1 MSNNNNGRKMKLS
14 SREESRVFSRQ
25 SVLSV
30 MDRFVQAVD
39 NMNDTVMVPS
49 RLMDISNDVDNDLNL
64 GRGNNDYHAFY
75 SMLNAMK
82 NELLWGGGAGNEDEA
97 GRKLPPQI
105 QQQGHEKGGQVT
117 GLYQRRLSTVSS
129 LSLSDSEADTESLSE
144 SDSGREMEFVDQTT
158 VRVARNFRHH
168 LFGLYNTLNQL
179 TDSALVLTC
188 RYQEEIDVN
197 GSS

>member
-1 MSNNNNGRKMKLS
+1 MNVSNRKMKL

-30 MDRFVQAVD
+30 MDKFVQAVD
-39 NMNDTVMVPS
+39 TMNETVMVPS
-49 RLMDISNDVDNDLNL
+49 RLMDMSTDVDIADRPSIL
-64 GRGNNDYHAFY
+64 GQGNDYYAFY

-82 NELLWGGGAGNEDEA
+82 NELLWGGCGDAEA
-97 GRKLPPQI
+97 MDNSSMRGK
-105 QQQGHEKGGQVT
+105 QQSHEKGQGAP

-129 LSLSDSEADTESLSE
+129 MSLSDDSEADTESLSE
-144 SDSGREMEFVDQTT
+144 SDSGREMEFVDQSTA
-158 VRVARNFRHH
+158 RVARNFRHH
-168 LFGLYNTLNQL
+168 LVGLYNTLNQL

-188 RYQEEIDVN
+188 RYQQEVDTN